1 MKKKNNLRKVR
12 DERNSRRNSPHRP
25 SLASPEN
32 AESDGKERMRKMGLG
47 WGKLNADR
55 ECEGGN
61 RADDGSHRRPPPFP
75 AADEGVRKKRN
86 RKGGGGREAC
96 GLGYEREEGVRCFY
110 SKGGGACLVR

>member
-12 DERNSRRNSPHRP
+12 DERNSRRSSPHRP

-61 RADDGSHRRPPPFP
+61 RADDGSPPSSP
-75 AADEGVRKKRN
+75 AVPS
-86 RKGGGGREAC
+86 GG
-96 GLGYEREEGVRCFY
+96 
-110 SKGGGACLVR
+110 

>member
-61 RADDGSHRRPPPFP
+61 RADDGSHRRPPPSP

-86 RKGGGGREAC
+86 ENEERDRGAGGC
-96 GLGYEREEGVRCFY
+96 T
-110 SKGGGACLVR
+110 